1 MFYETQTFILL
12 NQTNTQWSG
21 TRWYTLDRLEWYSL
35 VHIQPINLEKQQ
47 QYSILT
53 AFYFVH
59 IFCLSSHFHS
69 NESDIKTGNMLGKAS
84 KNKQLTEAC
93 RQQVQSSGSLHWM
106 SPRIVHLTSSV
117 DTHSRLQCDSTFVIN
132 QHVHQHIPTASN
144 ITDNSNK
151 KVNIYGKN
159 IERSALNKHGF
170 K

>member
-1 MFYETQTFILL
+1 
-12 NQTNTQWSG
+12 
-21 TRWYTLDRLEWYSL
+21 
-35 VHIQPINLEKQQ
+35 
-47 QYSILT
+47 
-53 AFYFVH
+53 
-59 IFCLSSHFHS
+59 
-69 NESDIKTGNMLGKAS
+69 MLGKASKNKQLTEACRQQVQSSGSKNKQLTEACRQQVQSSGS

-159 IERSALNKHGF
+159 IERAALNKHGF